1 MQISARFDGMQR
13 LLDNLGQHARQ
24 IPFATMKAINW
35 TAETTKK
42 ATEVAMRHDFD
53 RPTPFVMRG
62 LFIDY
67 ATKTNL
73 AAEVRVKDDALGLG
87 AHSLAEKIGQQF
99 SGGVGRL
106 RGRMENA
113 FERNGY
119 ITAGEY
125 LIPGPDATLD
135 RYGNLSGGQI
145 NRIYAALRLF
155 SDAAQNATAS
165 RRSRK
170 NAKAAGRLFWSHG
183 KGHTSGLRR
192 GLWGTDAQGQPRLV
206 LVVVPKV
213 SYRRLIEL
221 DRIAQIT
228 VDRDFRK
235 NFERA
240 LLRAIETAK

>member
-1 MQISARFDGMQR
+1 MQIDARFDGMQA
-13 LLDNLGQHARQ
+13 LLDNLGRHARQ
-24 IPFATMKAINW
+24 IPYATMLAINW
-35 TAETTKK
+35 TAATTQK

-62 LFIDY
+62 LFIGY
-67 ATKTNL
+67 ATKTSL
-73 AAEVRVKDDALGLG
+73 AAEVRVKDDPLGW
-87 AHSLAEKIGQQF
+87 ANHSLAEKIGQQF
-99 SGGVGRL
+99 AGGVGRL

-119 ITAGEY
+119 ISAGEY

-155 SDAAQNATAS
+155 RDAAQNPTDS

-170 NAKAAGRLFWSHG
+170 NASAAGRLFWSHG

-192 GLWGTDAQGQPRLV
+192 GLWGTDAQGKLRLV

-213 SYRRLIEL
+213 AYRRRIEL

-235 NFERA
+235 NFERG
-240 LLRAIETAK
+240 LRRAIETAK